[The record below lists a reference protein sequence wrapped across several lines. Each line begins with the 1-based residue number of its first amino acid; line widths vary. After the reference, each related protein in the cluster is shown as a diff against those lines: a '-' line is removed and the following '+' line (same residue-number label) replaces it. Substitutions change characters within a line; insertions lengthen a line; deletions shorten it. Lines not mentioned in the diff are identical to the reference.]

1 MLRFAVRLERIP
13 VSNFAVI
20 LRWLCALVVAI
31 VVYTVVFALAAM
43 IWKQFGGNP
52 VDTLYFSIAAATG
65 FGVIVGTTTILP
77 REKWKTAALAL
88 WLIALLVPLWGLVQ
102 SVLTGSAGL
111 SNFMEFGGAVLGGLM
126 VFYAVRAGA
135 SGGKINRVSG
145 QNR

>member
-1 MLRFAVRLERIP
+1 MLGFALRLERIL

-43 IWKQFGGNP
+43 IGKQFGSDP
-52 VDTLYFSIAAATG
+52 VDTLFFSIAAATG
-65 FGVIVGTTTILP
+65 FGVIFGATTILP

-102 SVLTGSAGL
+102 SVLTGSVGL
-111 SNFMEFGGAVLGGLM
+111 SNFMEFGGAVFGALGAL
-126 VFYAVRAGA
+126 YAVRVTPVRR
-135 SGGKINRVSG
+135 INRVSG
-145 QNR
+145 QNS